1 MTDELTEKKPKKSTR
16 NNPSDRKWSKHV
28 RDRIQASQII
38 NRLQSAFEGKVELT
52 QVQAK
57 IGLGLLAKV
66 LPDMS
71 HHMTEDVT
79 EQAGAQEQFMKLVE
93 KIGEDSARKLYPDMA
108 ALYLDAKPAT
118 VLSIVK

>member
-1 MTDELTEKKPKKSTR
+1 MSDELPDKKSKKTTR
-16 NNPSDRKWSKHV
+16 NNPSDRRWSKHV

-38 NRLQSAFEGKVELT
+38 NRLTNAFEGKVELT

-93 KIGEDSARKLYPDMA
+93 KLGEDNARKLYPDMA
-108 ALYLDAKPAT
+108 ALYLDSKPAT

>member
-1 MTDELTEKKPKKSTR
+1 MADELDEKKAKKTTR

-38 NRLQSAFEGKVELT
+38 NRLQGAFEGKVELT

-79 EQAGAQEQFMKLVE
+79 EQAGAQEQFMKLID
-93 KIGEDSARKLYPDMA
+93 KLGEDTARKLYPDMA
-108 ALYLDAKPAT
+108 ALYLDSKPAT
-118 VLSIVK
+118 ILSIVK

>member
-1 MTDELTEKKPKKSTR
+1 MSDELPDKKTTKSTR
-16 NNPSDRKWSKHV
+16 NKPSDKRWSKHV

-38 NRLQSAFEGKVELT
+38 NRLQGAFEGKVELT

-93 KIGEDSARKLYPDMA
+93 KLGEDNARKLYPDMA
-108 ALYLDAKPAT
+108 ALYLDSKPAT